1 MWQKILT
8 RILTC
13 TLLCG
18 LTLGSSAAQRERSD
32 SAVVRMARAEGLA
45 FSADNSLILL
55 PTGREKFTDLFQS
68 IRLARHSIH
77 LEYFNFRNDSI
88 SGELFS
94 LLIDRARHGVKVRI
108 IFDGFGN
115 SSNNRPLRRRHLEAL
130 REAGLEVFEFDPMR
144 FPWINHAFNRDHRKI
159 TVIDGMIGYTGGMNV
174 ADYYI
179 TGKPEFGEWRDMHCR
194 VTGTAAWDLQDV
206 FLNMWNRLSG
216 QDLGGA
222 EFYASTYGADS
233 LLACLK
239 PDTTPT
245 RGRKLIATVNR
256 EARTSPRIIR
266 HMFVHAIDA
275 ATDSLRI
282 VSPYF
287 TLYRSVM
294 GALKRALKRGVKVEV
309 MVSEKVDV
317 PIVPRVIEQNARI
330 LTRLGAHI
338 YYYQGGFH
346 HSKVMTVDGRFTYMG
361 SANLDRRSG
370 FCDNECNL
378 LIIDPYVTAELN
390 RRFTDDVRRH
400 CYLFSYE
407 RYKQLPAGRRIKGHL
422 YKLLTPFL

>member
-159 TVIDGMIGYTGGMNV
+159 AVIDGMIGYTGGMNV

-206 FLNMWNRLSG
+206 FLNMWNRPFRAGPGRSG
-216 QDLGGA
+216 IL
-222 EFYASTYGADS
+222 
-233 LLACLK
+233 CLNLRSRQ
-239 PDTTPT
+239 P
-245 RGRKLIATVNR
+245 
-256 EARTSPRIIR
+256 ARLPQARHHPHPRPQAHCHR
-266 HMFVHAIDA
+266 Q
-275 ATDSLRI
+275 
-282 VSPYF
+282 
-287 TLYRSVM
+287 
-294 GALKRALKRGVKVEV
+294 
-309 MVSEKVDV
+309 
-317 PIVPRVIEQNARI
+317 PR
-330 LTRLGAHI
+330 GAH
-338 YYYQGGFH
+338 
-346 HSKVMTVDGRFTYMG
+346 
-361 SANLDRRSG
+361 
-370 FCDNECNL
+370 
-378 LIIDPYVTAELN
+378 
-390 RRFTDDVRRH
+390 
-400 CYLFSYE
+400 
-407 RYKQLPAGRRIKGHL
+407 
-422 YKLLTPFL
+422 LTPHYPPHVCACH